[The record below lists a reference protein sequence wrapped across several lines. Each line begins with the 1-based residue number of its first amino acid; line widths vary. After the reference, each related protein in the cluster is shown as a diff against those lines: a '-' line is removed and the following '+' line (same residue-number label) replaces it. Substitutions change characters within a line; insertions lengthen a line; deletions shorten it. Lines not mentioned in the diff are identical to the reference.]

1 MADIPSITFP
11 QLLPAIVAGFLLSSF
26 SFDDFVIATF
36 VSGGLLD
43 IAAVHLGPDEARR
56 DAETNAVAA
65 MILAFTLA
73 MLFIGQLAL
82 TWQNRRRGRQGGGM
96 SEMIAQQQ
104 GG

>member
-1 MADIPSITFP
+1 
-11 QLLPAIVAGFLLSSF
+11 
-26 SFDDFVIATF
+26 
-36 VSGGLLD
+36 
-43 IAAVHLGPDEARR
+43 
-56 DAETNAVAA
+56 

-96 SEMIAQQQ
+96 GEMIAQQQ